1 MLIRPDSPS
10 RSRLSKT
17 SSTSQGLA
25 FLALAGFVTSFMIA
39 RAFTTINPD
48 IVVVSSGIHFHHFW
62 YGLIM
67 VCIAGWLGIASTRPE
82 LDRLYA
88 LIFGLG
94 LGLIGDETGLLLTLG
109 DYHSELT
116 YVAVLVGLSIVAM
129 TYLTFRYALLIRNDI
144 ILIGKGER
152 TIHLGVGVIA
162 LSSLAF
168 AFDHDAI
175 GATMLA
181 LGLTLTAIGVWL
193 HRRRSRN

>member
-1 MLIRPDSPS
+1 
-10 RSRLSKT
+10 
-17 SSTSQGLA
+17 
-25 FLALAGFVTSFMIA
+25 
-39 RAFTTINPD
+39 
-48 IVVVSSGIHFHHFW
+48 
-62 YGLIM
+62 M

-82 LDRLYA
+82 FDRLYA

-116 YVAVLVGLSIVAM
+116 YVAVLVGLSAVAM
-129 TYLTFRYALLIRNDI
+129 TYLTFRYAPLIRNDI

-162 LSSLAF
+162 LSSLPF

-175 GATMLA
+175 GAAALA
-181 LGLTLTAIGVWL
+181 LGLVLTAIGAWL
-193 HRRRSRN
+193 HRRHARN